1 MPQSSYE
8 HRHVTA
14 FGVTVR
20 VAETAPFPKSYWER
34 FDETWAELLVS
45 LPDADADA
53 PTVSITP
60 PASGI
65 SDPDLWNPSST
76 LTLTTARITRA
87 ALEVVAGTDFLFHAG
102 AIAQPDGRVLGFV
115 GPSGRGKSTAVMT
128 LARKFGYVTDETLRF
143 DYTGNVTPYRKPVS
157 ILDRQ
162 GEPKYEMTPAELDLL
177 PLPDAPL
184 QLAGIVLL
192 NRLTPEHPDFDTF
205 PEDGV
210 EVGPVDLA
218 EAISDLVPQT
228 SSLHRMP
235 RPLRPLLELI
245 AATGGLR
252 SLRYR
257 EARNLEFQIADLL
270 NFQAPAVELWDP
282 VLSAGQ
288 DASEP
293 DRTLGPVY
301 ERAEYH
307 DALGVD
313 GSLILLRGEQVF
325 VLAGLGP
332 VVWEAASGASLEQLV
347 ASVTAAHD
355 VPQGVDVQAAISDVV
370 EELLANGILQSR

>member
-1 MPQSSYE
+1 MPQSTYE

-20 VAETAPFPKSYWER
+20 VTETAPFPKSYWDR
-34 FDETWAELLVS
+34 FDEAWAELLVP
-45 LPDADADA
+45 LPDGDA
-53 PTVSITP
+53 PTVSMTP
-60 PASGI
+60 PPSGI
-65 SDPDLWNPSST
+65 ADPDVWNPSST

-102 AIAQPDGRVLGFV
+102 AIAHPDGRVLGFV

-143 DYTGNVTPYRKPVS
+143 DYAGKVTPYRKPVS

-162 GEPKYEMTPAELDLL
+162 GEPKYEMPPGELDLL

-192 NRLTPEHPDFDTF
+192 NRLTPEHPEFEVF
-205 PEDGV
+205 PEDRV
-210 EVGPVDLA
+210 EIAPVDLA

-228 SSLHRMP
+228 SSLHRMSH
-235 RPLRPLLELI
+235 PLRPLLELI

-257 EARNLEFQIADLL
+257 EARYLESHITELL
-270 NFQAPAVELWDP
+270 NFRAPAVELWDP
-282 VLSAGQ
+282 VLSVGP
-288 DASEP
+288 DISE
-293 DRTLGPVY
+293 DGNSVSPVY
-301 ERAEYH
+301 ERAEFH

-332 VVWEAASGASLEQLV
+332 VVWEAASGASFEQLV
-347 ASVTAAHD
+347 AVVTAAHGVPEGID
-355 VPQGVDVQAAISDVV
+355 VRVAIAEVAED
-370 EELLANGILQSR
+370 LHANGILQTR

>member
-1 MPQSSYE
+1 MPQSTYE

-20 VAETAPFPKSYWER
+20 VTETAPFPKSYWDR
-34 FDETWAELLVS
+34 FDEAWAELLVS
-45 LPDADADA
+45 LPDDDA
-53 PTVSITP
+53 PTVSMTP
-60 PASGI
+60 PPSGVA
-65 SDPDLWNPSST
+65 DPDVWNPSST

-102 AIAQPDGRVLGFV
+102 AVAQPDGRVLGFV

-128 LARKFGYVTDETLRF
+128 LARKYGYVTDETLRF
-143 DYTGNVTPYRKPVS
+143 DYTGKITPYRKPVS

-177 PLPDAPL
+177 PLPNVPL

-192 NRLTPEHPDFDTF
+192 NRLTPSNPEYESF
-205 PEDGV
+205 PKDGV
-210 EVGPVDLA
+210 EIVPVDLA

-245 AATGGLR
+245 ASTGGLR

-257 EARNLEFQIADLL
+257 EARNLEFHIEELL

-282 VLSAGQ
+282 VFSPVPSAP
-288 DASEP
+288 AP
-293 DRTLGPVY
+293 AGPLY
-301 ERAEYH
+301 ERADFH
-307 DALGVD
+307 DALGAD
-313 GSLILLRGEQVF
+313 GSLILLRGEQVI

-347 ASVTAAHD
+347 SSITAAHGT
-355 VPQGVDVQAAISDVV
+355 PPGVDVAAAISEVARD
-370 EELLANGILQSR
+370 LAASGILQTR